1 MTVKRIAR
9 YGEVN
14 LNKVQLV
21 LSVGDFT
28 SLNDIMSRGMLSA
41 KEANRVT
48 WLKGEP
54 GKKGK
59 STVNK
64 ARRMLVEAMHLIP
77 FLTPS
82 TTGSIGTEALL

>member
-1 MTVKRIAR
+1 MKRA
-9 YGEVN
+9 
-14 LNKVQLV
+14 QLFF
-21 LSVGDFT
+21 SVGDFT
-28 SLNDIMSRGMLSA
+28 SLNDMMRRGMLRA
-41 KEANRVT
+41 REANKVT

-59 STVNK
+59 SIVNK
-64 ARRMLVEAMHLIP
+64 AKRMLVDAMHLIP